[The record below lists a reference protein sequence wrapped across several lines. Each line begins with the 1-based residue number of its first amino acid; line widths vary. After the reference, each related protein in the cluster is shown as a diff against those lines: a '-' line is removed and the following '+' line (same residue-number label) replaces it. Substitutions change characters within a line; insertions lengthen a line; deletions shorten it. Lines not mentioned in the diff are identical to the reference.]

1 MSHVSCEEEKQI
13 FYSETSSVVS
23 SSKQSISSKNS
34 KSTQKMARRY
44 AKKYNIQEDEPM
56 EIVNEEPSSKDNTKK
71 VVHFGDPT

>member
-1 MSHVSCEEEKQI
+1 
-13 FYSETSSVVS
+13 
-23 SSKQSISSKNS
+23 
-34 KSTQKMARRY
+34 MARRY